1 MSLDD
6 LMAAACGPARVN
18 AGVMGVFAAAALLLA
33 VLGVYG
39 VIAYSVKQRRREI
52 GIRMALG
59 ARRADVVRLVV
70 GQGLRLTALG
80 LTLGTAAGLALA
92 RGVADLLFGVEPAD
106 PATLASVVVVLGATA
121 LAASYVPARRA
132 ARLDPAAVLR
142 SD

>member
-1 MSLDD
+1 
-6 LMAAACGPARVN
+6 
-18 AGVMGVFAAAALLLA
+18 MGVFAGAALLLA

-92 RGVADLLFGVEPAD
+92 RGVAGLLFGVEPAD
-106 PATLASVVVVLGATA
+106 PATLASVVCVLGGTA
-121 LAASYVPARRA
+121 LVASYVPARRA
-132 ARLDPAAVLR
+132 ARLDPATVLR
-142 SD
+142 QD